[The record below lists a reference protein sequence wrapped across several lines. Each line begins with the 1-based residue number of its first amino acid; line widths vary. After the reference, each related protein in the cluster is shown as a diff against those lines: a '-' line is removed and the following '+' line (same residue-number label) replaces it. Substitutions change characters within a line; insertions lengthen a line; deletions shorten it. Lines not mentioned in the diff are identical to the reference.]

1 MTHVVKPIEAV
12 FEDGVFRPLAEVKL
26 PEHQRVSLVITVED
40 DLPAEL
46 LARAAENGGGFA
58 FLANHAEDLYS
69 PDDGE
74 AV

>member
-1 MTHVVKPIEAV
+1 MSKPQAIEAV

-26 PEHQRVSLVITVED
+26 PEHQRVSIVITVQD
-40 DLPAEL
+40 DLPAQL
-46 LARAAENGGGFA
+46 LARVAENDGSFV
-58 FLANHAEDLYS
+58 FLADHAEDLYS